1 MLLFFAV
8 VLAASAV
15 AVSGTIGF
23 VGLIAPH
30 MARRVFG
37 GKHFASI
44 PAAALFGVLLMLIA
58 DMLGRG
64 LAPPLE
70 IPAGLVTA
78 VVGGPY
84 FLYLLV
90 KTGK

>member
-1 MLLFFAV
+1 MLF
-8 VLAASAV
+8 
-15 AVSGTIGF
+15 
-23 VGLIAPH
+23 
-30 MARRVFG
+30 
-37 GKHFASI
+37 
-44 PAAALFGVLLMLIA
+44 A

-90 KTGK
+90 KTGR

>member
-1 MLLFFAV
+1 M
-8 VLAASAV
+8 
-15 AVSGTIGF
+15 
-23 VGLIAPH
+23 
-30 MARRVFG
+30 
-37 GKHFASI
+37 
-44 PAAALFGVLLMLIA
+44 
-58 DMLGRG
+58 
-64 LAPPLE
+64 E

>member
-1 MLLFFAV
+1 MLLLAV
-8 VLAASAV
+8 ALASAAV
-15 AVSGTIGF
+15 AVAGTVGF

-30 MARRVFG
+30 LARRLVG
-37 GKHFASI
+37 GRSLSSLPVA
-44 PAAALFGVLLMLIA
+44 GVVGALLMLVA
-58 DMLGRG
+58 DTVGRG
-64 LAPPLE
+64 LLPPLE

-90 KTGK
+90 RTGR